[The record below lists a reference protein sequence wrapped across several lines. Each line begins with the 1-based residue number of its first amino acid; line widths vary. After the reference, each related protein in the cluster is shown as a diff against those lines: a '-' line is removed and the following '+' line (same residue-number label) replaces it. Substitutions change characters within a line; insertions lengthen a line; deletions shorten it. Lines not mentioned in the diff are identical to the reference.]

1 MNKSHNWELLCLRRL
16 IARVLNKAHFFRHAF
31 HFGTITGMTFRKHIL
46 FNRYGFFWGLA
57 VLLIAA
63 CASSPTPQPE
73 AVAQSVLVVPT
84 LTPFQPQSDAAL
96 NPTLKPM
103 TLQIEPTYT
112 PYPTKYVAVENL
124 PTPIMVIPAP
134 DAGLPDFSLL
144 NTNNPLTGL
153 PVSDPSLLERRP
165 MVIKIANSPDYI
177 RPQSGLTLADV
188 VYEYYIEWGDTRF
201 IAVLYGNDS
210 TMVGPVRSGRYF
222 DEHVARM
229 YNAFLVFKGADP
241 RELSYL
247 KDSTLN
253 DFLVIVYS
261 NGSVCPPVVIGPE
274 RRDSYNNAF
283 FNTTKWAAC
292 AIRKGIDNSK
302 PSLRGGFFTEQ
313 VAQGSGLN
321 ATHIYSFFSNY
332 SYNYWDYDPAT
343 HKYFRYQEANDMVAK
358 KPEAYAPL
366 SDAQTGLPV
375 TTDNVVV
382 LFVPYTF
389 ENKYDAH
396 DEVYHIDLLASG
408 NAYVFRDG
416 FATPAIW
423 NRTDENQPL
432 LLTTL
437 TGNPIY
443 LRPGRTFYEVM
454 GVNSTYSQNGTDWHF
469 TFQTP

>member
-1 MNKSHNWELLCLRRL
+1 MTFQQHRL
-16 IARVLNKAHFFRHAF
+16 I
-31 HFGTITGMTFRKHIL
+31 GRKSIFWIL
-46 FNRYGFFWGLA
+46 TT
-57 VLLIAA
+57 LLIAS
-63 CASSPTPQPE
+63 CASSSELTTPTPATVILP
-73 AVAQSVLVVPT
+73 VNPT
-84 LTPFQPQSDAAL
+84 LTPFQPQSEVPVNPAL
-96 NPTLKPM
+96 NLM
-103 TLQIEPTYT
+103 TPHVEPTYT
-112 PYPTKYVAVENL
+112 PYPTKYFVAESL
-124 PTPIMVIPAP
+124 PTPVLVIPSP
-134 DAGLPDFSLL
+134 GAGLPDFNLL

-165 MVIKIANSPDYI
+165 MVIKVANSPDYV

-210 TMVGPVRSGRYF
+210 PMVGPVRSGRYF

-247 KDSTLN
+247 ESSTLN

-292 AIRKGIDNSK
+292 AARKGIDNLK
-302 PSLRGGFFTEQ
+302 PLLRGGFFTEQ
-313 VAQGSGLN
+313 VAQGSVLD
-321 ATHIYSFFSNY
+321 ATRVYSFFSKY

-343 HKYFRYQEANDMVAK
+343 HKYFRYQEANDLVGK
-358 KPEAYAPL
+358 KTESYELL

-382 LFVPYTF
+382 LFAPHTF
-389 ENKYDAH
+389 ENQYDAH

-416 FATPAIW
+416 YATPAIW

-454 GVNSTYSQNGTDWHF
+454 GVTSTYAQNGADWRF
-469 TFQTP
+469 VFQTP

>member
-1 MNKSHNWELLCLRRL
+1 
-16 IARVLNKAHFFRHAF
+16 
-31 HFGTITGMTFRKHIL
+31 MTFRQYKPIGLKSLFWIL
-46 FNRYGFFWGLA
+46 TA
-57 VLLIAA
+57 SLIAS
-63 CASSPTPQPE
+63 CAASPNLIPDAAILPVT
-73 AVAQSVLVVPT
+73 PT
-84 LTPFQPQSDAAL
+84 LTPFQPQPDTPV
-96 NPTLKPM
+96 NPSLKPM
-103 TLQIEPTYT
+103 TPQVEPTYT
-112 PYPTKYVAVENL
+112 PYPTKYVLVENL
-124 PTPIMVIPAP
+124 PTPVMVIPTP
-134 DAGLPDFSLL
+134 NGEMPNFSLL

-165 MVIKIANSPDYI
+165 MVIKVANSPDYI

-210 TMVGPVRSGRYF
+210 PMVGPVRSGRYF

-247 KDSTLN
+247 TKSTLS
-253 DFLVIVYS
+253 DFLVVAYS
-261 NGSVCPPVVIGPE
+261 HQSICPPIEVGPE

-292 AIRKGIDNSK
+292 ALKRGIDNSK
-302 PSLRGGFFTEQ
+302 PALRGGFFTEQ
-313 VAQGSGLN
+313 VAQGAVLD
-321 ATHIYSFFSNY
+321 ATRIYSSFSKY
-332 SYNYWDYDPAT
+332 SYHYWDYDAAT
-343 HKYFRYQEANDMVAK
+343 HKYFRYQEANDLVGN
-358 KPEAYAPL
+358 KPAAYAPL

-375 TTDNVVV
+375 TTSNVVM

-389 ENKYDAH
+389 ENQYDAH
-396 DEVYHIDLLASG
+396 DEVYHIDLIASG

-416 FATPAIW
+416 VATPAIW
-423 NRTDENQPL
+423 NRTDEGQPL

-443 LRPGRTFYEVM
+443 LRPGNTFYEVM
-454 GVNSTYSQNGTDWHF
+454 GVNSTYAQDGANWRF
-469 TFQTP
+469 VFQTP